1 MVGLPHRTVFA
12 VATLSAVIVY
22 DTEQQFPV
30 AMVGNLHYD
39 KLTDIA
45 W

>member
-1 MVGLPHRTVFA
+1 